1 MLLNDSKGI
10 GLEGTVLQHIV
21 KLAGLLDPEGKR
33 KEKEKEMSKTR
44 DSSKTPS

>member
-1 MLLNDSKGI
+1 MLLDDPKRI
-10 GLEGTVLQHIV
+10 GLEGFMFQHIV

-44 DSSKTPS
+44 GSSKTPS